1 MLTNDFQGL
10 SLPRL
15 GLGAMRLPLLP
26 GQTEDTAIDETQVD
40 QMIDYALAHGVNY
53 FDTAHPYHGG
63 LSERVLGR
71 SLARYPRESWY
82 LADKY
87 PGHQIAQR
95 YDPAA
100 VFEEQLEKCGVGYFD
115 FYLLHNV
122 YENSIQVY
130 MDPQWGIVDYFV
142 EQKRLGRIRHLGFSC
157 HADLPALTDFLDYCG
172 DRMEFCQIQLNY
184 LDWTLQHG
192 KEKYELLTGRGIPV
206 WVMEPIRGGRL
217 ANLSEGQLEALRCLR
232 PEESAAAWALR
243 FLQGLP
249 NVKMILSGMS
259 NLEQLEENVAT
270 FTQDR
275 PLTPEE
281 RSALLE
287 LAEGMKD
294 SVPCTACRYCC
305 DGCPMG
311 LDIPAMLAAYN
322 EARFALRSGARF
334 SSNIRMRFDALPLD
348 KRPAACIACGKC
360 ARTCPQG
367 IDIPA
372 ALKDLSGIL
381 EQIPD
386 WAQVCRV
393 REEQARKNRT

>member
-10 SLPRL
+10 ALSRL
-15 GLGAMRLPLLP
+15 GFGAMRLPLLP
-26 GQTEDTAIDETQVD
+26 GRKEPTAIDEAQVD
-40 QMIDYALAHGVNY
+40 AMVDYAMAHGVNY

-71 SLARYPRESWY
+71 SLARYPRQSWY

-100 VFEEQLEKCGVGYFD
+100 IFEEQLERCGVDYFD

-130 MDPQWGIVDYFV
+130 MDPQWGILDYFV
-142 EQKRLGRIRHLGFSC
+142 EQKRLGRIKHLGFSC
-157 HADLPALTDFLDYCG
+157 HGGLPTLARFLDYCG
-172 DRMEFCQIQLNY
+172 DKMEFCQLQLNY
-184 LDWTLQHG
+184 LDWTLQQG
-192 KEKYELLTGRGIPV
+192 REKYDLLTARGIPV

-217 ANLSEGQLEALRCLR
+217 AALTGGQMDALRRLR
-232 PEESAAAWALR
+232 PPDSAAAWALR

-259 NLEQLEENVAT
+259 DLEQMVENVDT

-275 PLTPEE
+275 PLTEAE
-281 RSALLE
+281 TAALLE
-287 LAEGMKD
+287 LAEGMKNA
-294 SVPCTACRYCC
+294 VPCTACRYCC

-311 LDIPAMLAAYN
+311 LDIPAMIAACN
-322 EARFALRSGARF
+322 EARFAL
-334 SSNIRMRFDALPLD
+334 SSNVRMRFDALPED

-360 ARTCPQG
+360 SRTCPQG
-367 IDIPA
+367 IDVPA
-372 ALKDLSGIL
+372 VLKELAQAM
-381 EQIPD
+381 EKIPD
-386 WAQVCRV
+386 WAQVCRE
-393 REEQARKNRT
+393 REEEARKSRS

>member
-1 MLTNDFQGL
+1 MLLTNNFQGL
-10 SLPRL
+10 QLSRL
-15 GLGAMRLPLLP
+15 GFGTMRLPLLP
-26 GQTEDTAIDETQVD
+26 GQTSPTAIDEIQVD

-53 FDTAHPYHGG
+53 FDTAHPYHAG
-63 LSERVLGR
+63 LSERVVGR
-71 SLARYPRESWY
+71 SLARHPRNSWY

-87 PGHQIAQR
+87 PGHQIASG

-100 VFEEQLEKCGVGYFD
+100 LFEEQLEKCGVDYFD

-142 EQKRLGRIRHLGFSC
+142 EQKRLGRIRRLGFSC
-157 HADLPALTDFLDYCG
+157 HGSLEILKQFLDYCG
-172 DRMEFCQIQLNY
+172 DQMEFCQLQLNY
-184 LDWTLQHG
+184 LDWTLQQG
-192 KEKYELLTGRGIPV
+192 KEKYELLTDRGIAV

-217 ANLSEGQLEALRCLR
+217 ARLSEAELNTLRQYR
-232 PEESAAAWALR
+232 PNESAAAWAFR

-259 NLEQLEENVAT
+259 NLEQMMENVDT
-270 FTQDR
+270 FTQHR
-275 PLTPEE
+275 PLTPQEQA
-281 RSALLE
+281 ALLE

-311 LDIPAMLAAYN
+311 LDIPNMLAAYN
-322 EARFALRSGARF
+322 EARFQLSSG
-334 SSNIRMRFDALPLD
+334 IRMRFDALPQD

-372 ALKDLSGIL
+372 ALKALAEEI
-381 EQIPD
+381 EKIPD
-386 WAQVCRV
+386 WAQVCKI
-393 REEQARKNRT
+393 REEEAQRSRG